1 MDSTKFDGLTKAL
14 ATPTSRRTALRRI
27 GGAITG
33 AILASWPFGHT
44 LASNSACAHFCNAV
58 FGADT
63 PAAKQ
68 CISDAAHGKGLC
80 HQCGSATPSSICC
93 SRNSSGY
100 CSSYSGAHCPCNAT
114 QCQKCDAT
122 AGTCVSSCD
131 TCSTCQ
137 SGTCASSCASG
148 QVCQNGTCVTPCSAN
163 GGTCNGDSDCCSD
176 TGSSRGRA
184 AATTRPAAARA
195 GAGAGRQGTQ
205 SAATAKGHSSTAVP
219 TRGAVILAKDV
230 PSRPPAAGAA

>member
-1 MDSTKFDGLTKAL
+1 MNDSRFDAFTKAL

-122 AGTCVSSCD
+122 AGTCVSSC
-131 TCSTCQ
+131 
-137 SGTCASSCASG
+137 ASG
-148 QVCQNGTCVTPCSAN
+148 QVCLSNGSCATPCSSGCPSDCDCAS
-163 GGTCNGDSDCCSD
+163 GISLGTSYCFSFGSQGPNCTTDSDCPAGKFCNFAGHC
-176 TGSSRGRA
+176 TFLC
-184 AATTRPAAARA
+184 TT
-195 GAGAGRQGTQ
+195 
-205 SAATAKGHSSTAVP
+205 
-219 TRGAVILAKDV
+219 
-230 PSRPPAAGAA
+230 

>member
-148 QVCQNGTCVTPCSAN
+148 QVCLSNGTCASPCTPGVPCSCGFCFPDPSGA
-163 GGTCNGDSDCCSD
+163 DYCSP
-176 TGSSRGRA
+176 S
-184 AATTRPAAARA
+184 
-195 GAGAGRQGTQ
+195 GAGTNLCANDGQCNKGYFCYFTVFDPSQ
-205 SAATAKGHSSTAVP
+205 SYCLQAC
-219 TRGAVILAKDV
+219 
-230 PSRPPAAGAA
+230 